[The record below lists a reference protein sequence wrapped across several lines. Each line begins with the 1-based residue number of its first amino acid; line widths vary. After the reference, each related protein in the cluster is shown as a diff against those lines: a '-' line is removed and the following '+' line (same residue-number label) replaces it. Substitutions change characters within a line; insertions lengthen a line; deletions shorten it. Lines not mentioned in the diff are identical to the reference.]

1 MISNIGAVSDIPLCN
16 PADRAKLSP
25 LAWLLIALVFAVAIL
40 LRQIVPL
47 NTDVSWLLTIGERVL
62 DGQRLYVDIVEINP
76 PMAVFAYLP
85 GIALARALG
94 LDPGNITDGLILT
107 LAATSLLAT
116 WRILRLSSM
125 LDNVRWAS
133 LAIWA
138 AAVVTVLPMHVFGQ
152 REHLATLTFL
162 PALAVYALRS
172 HREPLPLWSV
182 LIAGIGAGITLAF
195 KPFFA
200 VPAILCIVL
209 TVGRSRSWRV
219 FFSPENVIAGGLVTI
234 YSVCTYIFYP
244 EYFTVIYPLV
254 RDTYLSWSMPV
265 SVVIFNSATM
275 LSAIAVISILLVRRE
290 RTLDS
295 AVLVT
300 VLASLGFAF
309 SFFLQRRGWA
319 YHSYPMVALAML
331 AMGYVLTADADIKSS
346 LRRPAVAAMSVM
358 VAAFVVGML
367 WFNTTIYVG
376 PIERPVA
383 RLNPRPKILVLSGE
397 AAIGHPLVRTLH
409 GVWVS
414 RQENLWIREFVRLT
428 RENNTIDAQTDA
440 RLNAYLAQEGAW
452 LIEDF
457 KRMPPDVVL
466 VDNLRD
472 GWGAWARAD
481 QEVAQLLKTYTLVQS
496 IEGIDILRHA
506 E

>member
-1 MISNIGAVSDIPLCN
+1 MTSNIDAVSGTPVCDR
-16 PADRAKLSP
+16 ADRQKLSP
-25 LAWLLIALVFAVAIL
+25 LPWILIALVFVVAIL
-40 LRQIVPL
+40 LRQVVPL
-47 NTDVSWLLTIGERVL
+47 NTDVSWLLVIGERVL

-94 LDPGNITDGLILT
+94 LDPGNVTDGLILT
-107 LAATSLLAT
+107 LAAASLLAT
-116 WRILRLSSM
+116 SRILRLSSM

-200 VPAILCIVL
+200 IPAILCIVL
-209 TVGRSRSWRV
+209 TVVRSRSWRV

-234 YSVCTYIFYP
+234 YGVCTYIFYP

-265 SVVIFNSATM
+265 SVVLFNSATM
-275 LSAIAVISILLVRRE
+275 LWAIAVISILLVRRE

-383 RLNPRPKILVLSGE
+383 GLKPRPKILVLSGE

-440 RLNAYLAQEGAW
+440 KLNAYLAQERAW

>member
-1 MISNIGAVSDIPLCN
+1 MTSNIDAVSGTSICDQ
-16 PADRAKLSP
+16 ADRQKLSP
-25 LAWLLIALVFAVAIL
+25 LPWILIALVFVVAIL
-40 LRQIVPL
+40 LRQVVPL
-47 NTDVSWLLTIGERVL
+47 NTDVSWLLIIGERVL

-107 LAATSLLAT
+107 LAAASLLAT
-116 WRILRLSSM
+116 SRILRLSSM
-125 LDNVRWAS
+125 LDNVRWDS

-152 REHLATLTFL
+152 REHIATLTFL

-172 HREPLPLWSV
+172 HREPLPLWSA

-200 VPAILCIVL
+200 VPAILCIGL
-209 TVGRSRSWRV
+209 TVIRSRSWRV
-219 FFSPENVIAGGLVTI
+219 LFSPENVIAVGLVTI
-234 YSVCTYIFYP
+234 YGVCTCIFYP

-265 SVVIFNSATM
+265 SVVLFNSATM
-275 LSAIAVISILLVRRE
+275 LWAIAVILILLARRE
-290 RTLDS
+290 RILDS
-295 AVLVT
+295 AVLLT

-331 AMGYVLTADADIKSS
+331 AMGYVLTVDTDIKSS
-346 LRRPAVAAMSVM
+346 LRRPATAAMSVM
-358 VAAFVVGML
+358 VAAFVVGIL

-376 PIERPVA
+376 PIEGPVA
-383 RLNPRPKILVLSGE
+383 GLKPRPRILVLSGE

-428 RENNTIDAQTDA
+428 REKNTIDAQADA
-440 RLNAYLAQEGAW
+440 KLNAYLAQERAW

-472 GWGAWARAD
+472 SWGAWARAD
-481 QEVAQLLKTYTLVQS
+481 DEVAQLLQPYTLVQS
-496 IEGIDILRHA
+496 IEGIDILRHV